1 MEKRNDY
8 VLWFEECDLTSIP
21 LVGGKNASL
30 GELLKAK
37 IPVPPGFAVT
47 TKAYTLF
54 LEQGQIKTEI
64 FRILDGIK
72 VNDMDSGEEASKAI
86 RALIESTP

>member
-1 MEKRNDY
+1 MEKRNDF

-54 LEQGQIKTEI
+54 LEEGKIKPEI
-64 FRILDGIK
+64 FK
-72 VNDMDSGEEASKAI
+72 VLKSVSLSELFSLLSSLM
-86 RALIESTP
+86 